1 MQNSLKHCRLPS
13 RNMFVARSPVFFLLF
28 ILLSDTIKGIW
39 SECQFPEYLQ
49 SPSYDAKLRPWGTRM
64 WWLSGRGQ
72 PPKWVEKQEVYVSG
86 GVIWRYKEFPTKKC
100 DGFSKYR
107 RWDCPDSREML
118 YNRTCLIKERAD
130 TFRVIE
136 HYPVRIPKFTCMKFL
151 RRTKNVVQVFER
163 TPTDTNTP
171 DLCDE
176 KHLNLDDWPW
186 VASVK
191 SEQFFCP
198 VSGGFTY
205 RTINRLI
212 NEDVCEHEWRRSRLE
227 IECVKGDGLDFIA
240 PRGSGCNPFPRGGQ
254 PLDNNIYHRKKFV
267 KTRYSRRRRKKR
279 AAFLDTSAS
288 KMPGEES
295 EATTHFLNNRAVRL
309 DCWGGWE
316 EGDYIYLVAAPAGRK
331 PQYCMRFPKRMEGE
345 MSIFIYFSVIC
356 PSESDGIPPH
366 GIEYYEL
373 KALQSDPLNCV
384 DDHEECREIMR
395 RGRCTKDGGKYYLH
409 CQRSCGLCGVREESK
424 PRCHFADKLLGKWM
438 LYEEE
443 YSEKVII
450 NRTHISFSKLGSFR
464 CEELN
469 PYKEKYKVS
478 SVFPNGCSQRYT
490 CMEFNR
496 RNNNLLQYRIGK
508 FRRMN
513 LPLDQLCVFNDE
525 TYPWSENGWSYHM
538 KNLIQ
543 MENLWP
549 SYCGLESSIPFTG
562 MYDGQRC
569 EGTIGDW
576 NENTCLTESSLILRS
591 DTCSALLIP
600 QEFECLAFLDEQDGI
615 IDNLVITRSKDGKN
629 EFNCW
634 VITTSTGVNST
645 WLSSDIYRMKSVQCS
660 SITDIEVLS
669 TRKPK
674 ASLNLQDNAKSRF
687 CKPYMVSTRKN
698 TGGSKD
704 EKNGQRVDIESSTRT
719 MFDIPKE
726 SNQRSERPDIP
737 RNGEA
742 SLSSGRPA
750 IRFSKHFILLICV
763 IVSTATLVRCC
774 LL

>member
-1 MQNSLKHCRLPS
+1 MCTPS
-13 RNMFVARSPVFFLLF
+13 YLFLVLF
-28 ILLSDTIKGIW
+28 IAFTDKIKGIW
-39 SECQFPEYLQ
+39 SDCQFPDYLQ
-49 SPSYDAKLRPWGTRM
+49 SPSYDAKLKPWGTRM
-64 WWLSGRGQ
+64 WWLNGRGQ
-72 PPKWVEKQEVYVSG
+72 PPKWVERQEVYVSG
-86 GVIWRYKEFPTKKC
+86 GVIWRYKEFPTKRCEGLIKH
-100 DGFSKYR
+100 R
-107 RWDCPDSREML
+107 LWECPDSREML
-118 YNRTCLIKERAD
+118 YNRTCLMKERSD
-130 TFRVIE
+130 TYRVIE
-136 HYPVRIPKFTCMKFL
+136 HYPVRSHSPNAIPKFTCMKFL
-151 RRTKNVVQVFER
+151 QRTKNVVQVFER
-163 TPTDTNTP
+163 PPTDTNAP

-176 KHLNLDDWPW
+176 KYLRLDDWPW
-186 VASVK
+186 VASIK

-240 PRGSGCNPFPRGGQ
+240 PRGSGCSPFPRGQ
-254 PLDNNIYHRKKFV
+254 QLDNSIYSRKKFV
-267 KTRYSRRRRKKR
+267 KNRYSRRRRKKR
-279 AAFLDTSAS
+279 SPFLDTSAS
-288 KMPGEES
+288 KISEEES
-295 EATTHFLNNRAVRL
+295 EATTHFVNNRAVRL

-316 EGDYIYLVAAPAGRK
+316 EGDYIYLVAAPSGQK
-331 PQYCMRFPKRMEGE
+331 PQYCMRFPKRMHGE
-345 MSIFIYFSVIC
+345 FSIFIYFSVIC

-373 KALQSDPLNCV
+373 KAQQSDPWNCE

-395 RGRCTKDGGKYYLH
+395 RGRCTKEGGKYYLH

-424 PRCHFADKLLGKWM
+424 QRCEFADKYVGKWM

-443 YSEKVII
+443 YNEQVVI
-450 NRTHISFSKLGSFR
+450 NKTHISFSKLGSFR

-490 CMEFNR
+490 CIEFNR

-513 LPLDQLCVFNDE
+513 LPLDQLCVFNDD
-525 TYPWSENGWSYHM
+525 TYPWMESGWSYHM

-549 SYCGLESSIPFTG
+549 SYCGLESSIPFSGT
-562 MYDGQRC
+562 YDGQYC

-600 QEFECLAFLDEQDGI
+600 QEFECLAFLNEQNGL

-634 VITTSTGVNST
+634 VITSSRRINST
-645 WLSSDIYRMKSVQCS
+645 WLNNDIYRMKSVQCS
-660 SITDIEVLS
+660 SMPDIEVLS
-669 TRKPK
+669 SRKPK
-674 ASLNLQDNAKSRF
+674 ASLYLQDNAKSRF
-687 CKPYMVSTRKN
+687 CKPYTQSTRSSSNEPKS
-698 TGGSKD
+698 GLHSD
-704 EKNGQRVDIESSTRT
+704 LSTRT
-719 MFDIPKE
+719 L
-726 SNQRSERPDIP
+726 SNVPRQSTQHYYKPDVPGANQIG
-737 RNGEA
+737 RATGHA
-742 SLSSGRPA
+742 SISISSISILMSICWTAVLLLFSLS
-750 IRFSKHFILLICV
+750 
-763 IVSTATLVRCC
+763 
-774 LL
+774 